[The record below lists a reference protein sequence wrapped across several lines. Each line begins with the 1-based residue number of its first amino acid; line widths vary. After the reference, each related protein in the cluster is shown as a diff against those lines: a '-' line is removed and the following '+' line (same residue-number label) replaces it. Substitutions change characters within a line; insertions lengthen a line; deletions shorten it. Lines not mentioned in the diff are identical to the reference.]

1 MSQPIEDLDEE
12 DLFNFEDDGEDKK
25 KSTSKRKRRP
35 SNNGQNSKKVK
46 IQGDLNVSPPKD
58 SPKNPTQPQ
67 SVVNSPKCVTRGSYM
82 SKTKNKPSFEV
93 TKKNNCIT
101 LSLPNKTPNG
111 DQVSKDTTDAS
122 KMEHIDEK
130 ELTRSFVSL
139 EVRPLVC
146 NLSQSIQSDPS
157 NSSSSSSYGNVV
169 NVKAFRKQG
178 IAPPPT
184 TVIDCNISFVP
195 SLVIASNRE
204 NDSRSERNSTR
215 EASPEVSLT
224 TPAAPRTSRR
234 DANDEVEDLWKF
246 DESQKS
252 GRRKRK
258 R

>member
-46 IQGDLNVSPPKD
+46 IQGDHNITPPKD

-67 SVVNSPKCVTRGSYM
+67 SLVNSPKCVTRGTYM
-82 SKTKNKPSFEV
+82 SKSKTKPSFDV
-93 TKKNNCIT
+93 TKKNKTIT
-101 LSLPNKTPNG
+101 LSMPNKTPNG

-122 KMEHIDEK
+122 KMEHFDEK
-130 ELTRSFVSL
+130 ELTRSFVSV
-139 EVRPLVC
+139 EVRPLVS
-146 NLSQSIQSDPS
+146 NVSQNIPSYPS
-157 NSSSSSSYGNVV
+157 NTSSYGNTV

-178 IAPPPT
+178 IAQPPT
-184 TVIDCNISFVP
+184 TVINCNNSFVS

-215 EASPEVSLT
+215 ETSPEV
-224 TPAAPRTSRR
+224 PIAAAPRTSRR

>member
-1 MSQPIEDLDEE
+1 MSQPIEDFDEE
-12 DLFNFEDDGEDKK
+12 DLFNFEDDGEEKK
-25 KSTSKRKRRP
+25 KPASKRKR
-35 SNNGQNSKKVK
+35 STSTNGQNSKKVK
-46 IQGDLNVSPPKD
+46 IQGNLNVSPPKD

-67 SVVNSPKCVTRGSYM
+67 SLVNSPKCVTKGSYM
-82 SKTKNKPSFEV
+82 SKSKTKPSFEL
-93 TKKNNCIT
+93 TKKNNCLT
-101 LSLPNKTPNG
+101 VSMPNKTPNG

-122 KMEHIDEK
+122 KMEYIDEK

-139 EVRPLVC
+139 EVRPLVSKA
-146 NLSQSIQSDPS
+146 SQNYPS
-157 NSSSSSSYGNVV
+157 HPSSNSSSYGNVV

-204 NDSRSERNSTR
+204 NENERNSRR
-215 EASPEVSLT
+215 EASPEIST
-224 TPAAPRTSRR
+224 TPVAPRTSRR

>member
-1 MSQPIEDLDEE
+1 M
-12 DLFNFEDDGEDKK
+12 
-25 KSTSKRKRRP
+25 
-35 SNNGQNSKKVK
+35 
-46 IQGDLNVSPPKD
+46 
-58 SPKNPTQPQ
+58 
-67 SVVNSPKCVTRGSYM
+67 
-82 SKTKNKPSFEV
+82 
-93 TKKNNCIT
+93 
-101 LSLPNKTPNG
+101 PNKTPNG

-130 ELTRSFVSL
+130 ELTRSFVSV
-139 EVRPLVC
+139 EVRPLVS
-146 NLSQSIQSDPS
+146 NVSQNIPSYPS
-157 NSSSSSSYGNVV
+157 NTSSYGNTV

-178 IAPPPT
+178 IAQPPT
-184 TVIDCNISFVP
+184 TVINCNNSFVS

-215 EASPEVSLT
+215 EASPEV
-224 TPAAPRTSRR
+224 PIAAAPRTSRR